1 MVMQFGTAERN
12 AALDALETSIG
23 TSATLEIR
31 TGAPPVDCAAAD
43 TGTVLATMTLPAD
56 FMNPA
61 SGSVKTK
68 LGTWQ
73 DLLADASGTAGHY
86 RIKASG
92 TCRNQGTV
100 ALTTGG
106 DLNLDSITFTAGQPV
121 TISTFQWSI
130 PA

>member
-1 MVMQFGTAERN
+1 MTMQWDETCRN
-12 AALDALETSIG
+12 AALDALETATGASP
-23 TSATLEIR
+23 TLEIR
-31 TGAPPVDCAAAD
+31 TGPPPATCAAAD
-43 TGTVLATMTLPAD
+43 TGTVLATMALPAD

-61 SGSVKTK
+61 SGGVKTK

-86 RIKASG
+86 RIKQGAN
-92 TCRNQGTV
+92 CRNQGTV

-121 TISTFQWSI
+121 TITTFQWSI